1 MSGPELGP
9 LLSALRW
16 HALMLALLRLL
27 LSAAHPPQL
36 DYYDVS
42 MEILSVYLQNFPQ
55 SATALN
61 LKACNNYKV
70 YNGKAAEADLLPAQD
85 AGLDLSSHPLIQHNL
100 VVFRDGENALRV
112 LPGLVDAVPEA
123 RMNLIIYHLRQGD
136 LEAAQELAQG
146 LDSLSPQATILK
158 AVVHALV
165 GQATRSQPELKQ
177 AQKLFQLVG
186 SSATECDTI
195 PGRQCMASCLYLLR
209 QWADVN
215 VYLDSIKQYM
225 YNDDDFNWTYGI
237 SLAAEGRFAEA
248 EETLQLV
255 RSEMYTSNF
264 TYLSWL
270 VRCLIANGKARE
282 AWELYVKLD
291 TSPDALNLLQLIAN
305 DCYRMGAFF
314 YAAKAFDVLERLE
327 ADPEYW
333 EGKRGA
339 CIGVFQAVIA
349 GKESPEALKE
359 VVSILRGTSN
369 PQVEYIIRQMAQW
382 ATGAGIRL

>member
-1 MSGPELGP
+1 
-9 LLSALRW
+9 
-16 HALMLALLRLL
+16 
-27 LSAAHPPQL
+27 
-36 DYYDVS
+36 